1 MKQREIKF
9 RAMYHDTA
17 DNTMKFAYGLVGWMD
32 EKVVQ
37 LCVPNG
43 KPIMRADTM
52 NCIPGTLGQFTGLQ
66 DKNGKDIYERDAVRY
81 RWRFTEGH
89 RVGEVLFEERGFW
102 AIDDHDKSIAA
113 MLMNPNISDIE
124 VIGNV
129 FEIPELLPTNTTE
142 G

>member
-66 DKNGKDIYERDAVRY
+66 DIQGKDIYESDKLLHPSDPNPMTVVWHERTAGFGLARNGWMYTHYFHEAVDPKEC
-81 RWRFTEGH
+81 T
-89 RVGEVLFEERGFW
+89 
-102 AIDDHDKSIAA
+102 
-113 MLMNPNISDIE
+113 
-124 VIGNV
+124 VIGNIY
-129 FEIPELLPTNTTE
+129 ELPTNTTE

>member
-9 RAMYHDTA
+9 RMWGANAKRMYYDPVIVLSCLSQQQAHDTNSETPGA
-17 DNTMKFAYGLVGWMD
+17 MRTNHAELHGMVWM
-32 EKVVQ
+32 
-37 LCVPNG
+37 
-43 KPIMRADTM
+43 
-52 NCIPGTLGQFTGLQ
+52 QFTGLQ
-66 DKNGKDIYERDAVRY
+66 DIQGKDIYERDAVRY
-81 RWRFTEGH
+81 RWRFTEGL

-129 FEIPELLPTNTTE
+129 FENPELLPTNTTE